1 MSKYKAVLFD
11 YDDTLADTFK
21 PRLIAATNA
30 AEGELDP
37 SLDMDRIM
45 KEWAGRP
52 QIEIFTSLTGNKEKA
67 RALTD
72 EYTKWY
78 WKLSAQYVEL
88 FVGVKDML
96 ERLESEGIPIALVTS
111 KVRLLENEDGPYG
124 AEVEMERLGIRGLF
138 DVVVGW
144 EDITDPK
151 PAPQPILHALDQL
164 SLSPSEALMVGDS
177 HIDIKTAKAAKT
189 PCVGATWGT
198 LAKELLLEESPDFLI
213 HTPSELYSI
222 VF

>member
-1 MSKYKAVLFD
+1 
-11 YDDTLADTFK
+11 
-21 PRLIAATNA
+21 
-30 AEGELDP
+30 
-37 SLDMDRIM
+37 M

-52 QIEIFTSLTGNKEKA
+52 QIEIFTSLTGDKEKA
-67 RALTD
+67 KALTD

-88 FVGVKDML
+88 FSGVKDML
-96 ERLESEGIPIALVTS
+96 ERLKSEGIPIALVTS

-151 PAPQPILHALDQL
+151 PAPQPILYALDQL

-177 HIDIKTAKAAKT
+177 HIDIKTAKAAET
-189 PCVGATWGT
+189 PCAGATWGT
-198 LAKELLLEESPDFLI
+198 LAKELLLEESPDYLV
-213 HTPSELYSI
+213 HTPSELFPI
-222 VF
+222 VL

>member
-11 YDDTLADTFK
+11 YDDTLANTFQ
-21 PRLIAATNA
+21 PRIIAAKKA
-30 AEGELDP
+30 AEGNLDP
-37 SLDMDRIM
+37 DLDMDRIM

-52 QIEIFTSLTGNKEKA
+52 QIEIFTSLTGDKEKA
-67 RALTD
+67 KALTA

-88 FVGVKDML
+88 FPGVRDML
-96 ERLESEGIPIALVTS
+96 ERLKSEGLPLALVTS

-124 AEVEMERLGIRGLF
+124 AEIEMERLGIRGLF

-164 SLSPSEALMVGDS
+164 GLSPSEALMVGDS

-189 PCVGATWGT
+189 PSAGATWGT
-198 LAKELLLEESPDFLI
+198 LAKEMLLEENPDFLV
-213 HTPSELYSI
+213 HAPSELYPI
-222 VF
+222 VL